1 MVFVVLAPVI
11 IGFAWV
17 VGRGFGYLLFKTVG
31 AKTEIQGFYILLNI
45 LFYML
50 YIYMVYDIF
59 FLCWLNIIF
68 HQFFRYV
75 PYSK

>member
-50 YIYMVYDIF
+50 YIYGI
-59 FLCWLNIIF
+59 
-68 HQFFRYV
+68 
-75 PYSK
+75 